1 MVKEAERKNAGIS
14 EEDRGH
20 FFEWMVVGKSREEDD
35 QERGKLTE

>member
-1 MVKEAERKNAGIS
+1 MQEYLRKTG
-14 EEDRGH
+14 EF